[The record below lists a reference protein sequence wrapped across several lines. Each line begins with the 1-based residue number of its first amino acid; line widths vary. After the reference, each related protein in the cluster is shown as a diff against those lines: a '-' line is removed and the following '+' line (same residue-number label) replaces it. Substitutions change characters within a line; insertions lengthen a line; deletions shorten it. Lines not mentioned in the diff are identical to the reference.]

1 MLSTERIK
9 QAESNVQLYLSEG
22 LLKKENFKS
31 IVFETYMRN
40 HRESLIVARKMFNEN
55 LSNLWTVVISYYS
68 MFYLIVF
75 NLRDIFK

>member
-9 QAESNVQLYLSEG
+9 EAESKVKSYLSEG

-31 IVFETYMRN
+31 IIFETYLRN

-55 LSNLWTVVISYYS
+55 LSNLWVVT
-68 MFYLIVF
+68 
-75 NLRDIFK
+75 